1 MLDVRGK
8 GGKNGS
14 AVLGLM
20 ERKDG
25 VVIYWD
31 GVKNA
36 GGACFRVKRSCDLR
50 CACPGFPWLGFSDG
64 QGSKLD

>member
-1 MLDVRGK
+1 MLDEMLDVRGK

-31 GVKNA
+31 GERMQVE
-36 GGACFRVKRSCDLR
+36 RV
-50 CACPGFPWLGFSDG
+50 LG
-64 QGSKLD
+64 